1 VYVLRGTFTRGRERS
16 REPQSIMT
24 EIQDYGT
31 KVLKKLRLD
40 KTWIAFG
47 MAVI

>member
-1 VYVLRGTFTRGRERS
+1 
-16 REPQSIMT
+16 MT

-47 MAVI
+47 MAVIWKKIWNATEMQKQQL